1 MHAAL
6 EVGVETLIDSA
17 VLRHAAHTVKVVSRD
32 SDTKMGF
39 TTLPPSGVTMVLHRL
54 VDHIEES
61 GHKSIGELCCKG
73 VFDAHGTGLYL
84 VLALN

>member
-1 MHAAL
+1 MYPAL
-6 EVGVETLIDSA
+6 EIIFQHIVNSA
-17 VLRHAAHTVKVVSRD
+17 VLRHAAHTGKVLGRD

-39 TTLPPSGVTMVLHRL
+39 TTLPPSGVAMVLHRL

-61 GHKSIGELCCKG
+61 GRKSIGELCLKG
-73 VFDAHGTGLYL
+73 VFDAHGTDLYL